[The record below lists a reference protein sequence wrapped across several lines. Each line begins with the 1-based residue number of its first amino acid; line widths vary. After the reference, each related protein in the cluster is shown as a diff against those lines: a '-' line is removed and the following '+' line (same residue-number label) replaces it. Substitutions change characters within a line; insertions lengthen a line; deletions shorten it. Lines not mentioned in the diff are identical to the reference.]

1 MSSSR
6 YGNSGRSATPASS
19 AYFQGSFESQVPSSA
34 VSDSLQG
41 HQHITDNS
49 ENARPYTPS
58 LASAR
63 PSTSYS
69 TVSRTTRPSTAS
81 GRRPRT
87 GTTASIL
94 GLSEQQNI
102 VCALAEARGITPA
115 VGVAFVN
122 VSLGEVILSQI
133 CDNQAYVKTIHKIQ
147 LASPS
152 RIVFMSTACPPAKN
166 TTLFS
171 LIQELV
177 PDATSHAFDRAAWS
191 ENAGHEH
198 IQNLAPHSDVGPIK
212 VALQGK
218 YYAVCSF
225 AAAMKYIEHQFTISF
240 APHSLRIRY
249 QPSEDTMMIDVAAI
263 QSLEIMQNTHNP
275 KSKES
280 LYGLLNHTCTPMGAR
295 MLRRNILQPPTGH
308 ETFLRPRLDALE
320 ELTTREELFREV
332 RKALRLF
339 HDVEKLL
346 TKLIIVPTSKSIS
359 LVEEQIGQVLM
370 LKNFLEAVP
379 ELFVALAPVQSALLV
394 KVRELCCPGVTGPI
408 LANIQRVIEA
418 DVRYMKSPLDLRNQ
432 RTFAVKSGV
441 NGMLDV
447 ARQTYKELTE
457 EIHQHVDAIQGE
469 FKIAVALKFDNGRKY
484 WLRIK
489 AIDFDFGAPPQL
501 FVNVV
506 RKKDNVECQTL
517 DLIKLNVRLSDASN
531 EVVIRSD
538 VVIEE
543 LVGNLRRG
551 ASQLFKVCESVALVD
566 MLASFA
572 QLSATRDYVCPD
584 ITSTLALKAA
594 RHPILDRSHSG
605 NIVPN
610 DYYASEQHCFH
621 IITGCNMSGKST
633 YIRAVALLQIM
644 AQVGCFVPAEYAA
657 FPIIHNIFARVS
669 MDDNIEASLST
680 FSVEMRE
687 MAFIL
692 RNIDDKSLAIID
704 ELGRGTSTRDGLAIA
719 IAMSEALIQAG
730 ASVWF
735 ATHFI
740 ELAKVLGERPGV
752 LNLHLASTTAETP
765 EGLPHLQML
774 YKATAGTVND
784 TEHYGI
790 HLARAMGF
798 PASFINKAEEVANDL
813 RQKREAGRQS
823 SEARKLVARRKL
835 LLNLHDALRQA
846 RDAGSEE
853 SLPGYLQ
860 RLQAEF
866 VARMEGLDSMEYVTA
881 GD

>member
-19 AYFQGSFESQVPSSA
+19 AYFQGSFESQRECASIHA
-34 VSDSLQG
+34 VVGQCQTQHLVQHG
-41 HQHITDNS
+41 FANHQA
-49 ENARPYTPS
+49 EYCLRP
-58 LASAR
+58 
-63 PSTSYS
+63 
-69 TVSRTTRPSTAS
+69 
-81 GRRPRT
+81 RPRT

-517 DLIKLNVRLSDASN
+517 DLIKLNRNWLAIS
-531 EVVIRSD
+531 
-538 VVIEE
+538 
-543 LVGNLRRG
+543 GG